1 MKNIIFLS
9 GIHGVGK
16 GYIKEEIKK
25 EINIPIYEASELIRL
40 NGVETDENKKVSNVK
55 FNQELLINSIN
66 NLTDDA
72 FILNGHT
79 CLLTKDNKIETI
91 DISYFKRMNIIGII
105 SLYDEIDIIEE
116 RLDKRDNIHFDKNI
130 LNDLQNTEIK
140 NTKQLS
146 EELGIP
152 LLAFKN
158 GDDMKILINFINNL

>member
-1 MKNIIFLS
+1 MKKIIFLS

-40 NGVETDENKKVSNVK
+40 NGVVTDENKKVSNVK
-55 FNQELLINSIN
+55 F
-66 NLTDDA
+66 
-72 FILNGHT
+72 
-79 CLLTKDNKIETI
+79 TKDNKIETI